1 MALDAWASPESVAQ
15 TASVYLA
22 GTHGIGALEA
32 LPIDGT
38 YPRDQHGWRARRT

>member
-1 MALDAWASPESVAQ
+1 MVALGDAWASPESVAR

-22 GTHGIGALEA
+22 ETHGIGVLEA

-38 YPRDQHGWRARRT
+38 YPRGQHY